1 MNVMLIGGLLL
12 IGTILLTSVPQ
23 AATAAAPVEQTSLA
37 VTQISTDVDKV
48 SFVERLTAT
57 FRTMAASEST
67 EARAAG
73 IQYLD
78 AIKQPDI
85 SGLIEQFSYPLD
97 AGGSS
102 VIAKTTDAPWQPGST
117 RVSQLCGKSSGYLRV
132 YQVTEKYMETKRNG
146 SSRSWVPVQNSATM
160 VATCPDKLA

>member
-1 MNVMLIGGLLL
+1 MNVMLIGGSLL

-37 VTQISTDVDKV
+37 VTQISTDVDKA
-48 SFVERLTAT
+48 SFVERLTTT
-57 FRTMAASEST
+57 FQTMAASEST

-78 AIKQPDI
+78 AIKQPGI

-117 RVSQLCGKSSGYLRV
+117 RVSQWCGKNSGYLRV
-132 YQVTEKYMETKRNG
+132 YQVTEKYMETTRNG

>member
-1 MNVMLIGGLLL
+1 MNVMLIGGSLL
-12 IGTILLTSVPQ
+12 IGTILLSSIPQ

-37 VTQISTDVDKV
+37 VTQISTDVDKA

-57 FRTMAASEST
+57 FQTMAASEST

-78 AIKQPDI
+78 AIKQPGI

-102 VIAKTTDAPWQPGST
+102 LIAKTTDAPWQPGST
-117 RVSQLCGKSSGYLRV
+117 RVSQWCGKSSGYLRV
-132 YQVTEKYMETKRNG
+132 YQVTEKYMETTRNG